1 MKTPPA
7 AMRSS
12 TSTTS
17 RPRLGALGALIR
29 RDYVIARSYR
39 LAFFL
44 DLVFGVL
51 NLIIFYFISKTF
63 GSQPTTKLDG
73 APTYFAFAALGISV
87 MVVMEAA
94 SIGLANR
101 LREEQL
107 TGTLE
112 ALVTQPVA
120 AVELALGLT
129 GYPFLFAMSRAAF
142 YVLVSAAFLGVDVR
156 QTSWLGF
163 VLMLSVTGAALA
175 AIGIFLGA
183 VVLVVKRSRV
193 IASIVTFGLGLFGG
207 AFFPLS
213 VLPSWLRPFGKIAP
227 TRFAFD
233 GLRAAVFRG
242 SGWGHDLFALALF
255 SAVALPVAVWLFSA
269 ALRAVRRSGSL
280 LQY

>member
-1 MKTPPA
+1 MLNSI
-7 AMRSS
+7 SS
-12 TSTTS
+12 
-17 RPRLGALGALIR
+17 PRLGALGALVR

-39 LAFFL
+39 IAFFL

-51 NLIIFYFISKTF
+51 NLVIYYFISKTF
-63 GSQPTTKLDG
+63 GSRPTRNLDG
-73 APTYFAFAALGISV
+73 APSYFAFAALGISV

-101 LREEQL
+101 IREEQL

-112 ALVTQPVA
+112 ALVTQPVTA
-120 AVELALGLT
+120 NELAFGLT

-142 YVLVSAAFLGVDVR
+142 YVLVSAAFLGVDVGR
-156 QTSWLGF
+156 TSWLGF
-163 VLMLSVTGAALA
+163 VSMLLVTGLALA

-183 VVLVVKRSRV
+183 VVLVVKRTRV
-193 IASIVTFGLGLFGG
+193 IASIVTFGLGFLGG
-207 AFFPLS
+207 AFFPVS
-213 VLPSWLRPFGKIAP
+213 VLPGWVQPIGKIAP

-242 SGWGHDLFALALF
+242 SDWENDFLALVFF
-255 SAVALPVAVWLFSA
+255 SAVALPVAVWLFA
-269 ALRAVRRSGSL
+269 FALRSVRRSGSL

>member
-1 MKTPPA
+1 MD
-7 AMRSS
+7 SS
-12 TSTTS
+12 IFRHA
-17 RPRLGALGALIR
+17 RPGALGALIR
-29 RDYVIARSYR
+29 RDYVLARSYR

-51 NLIIFYFISKTF
+51 NLVIFYFISKTF
-63 GSQPTTKLDG
+63 GAQPTQHLDG
-73 APTYFAFAALGISV
+73 APSYFAFAALGISV

-101 LREEQL
+101 IREEQL

-112 ALVTQPVA
+112 ALVTQPVT
-120 AVELALGLT
+120 AVELAFGLT

-142 YVLVSAAFLGVDVR
+142 YVLVSAAFLGVDVG
-156 QTSWLGF
+156 QTSWLAF
-163 VLMLSVTGAALA
+163 VLVLLVTGTALA
-175 AIGIFLGA
+175 TIGIFLGA

-193 IASIVTFGLGLFGG
+193 IASIVTFGLGFLGG

-213 VLPSWLRPFGKIAP
+213 VLPGWLQPIGEIAP

-242 SGWGHDLFALALF
+242 HGWGQDFFALALF
-255 SAVALPVAVWLFSA
+255 SVVGLPVAVWLFSA

>member
-1 MKTPPA
+1 
-7 AMRSS
+7 MRSS
-12 TSTTS
+12 ISS
-17 RPRLGALGALIR
+17 PRLGALGALIR

-39 LAFFL
+39 IAFFL
-44 DLVFGVL
+44 DLGFGVL
-51 NLIIFYFISKTF
+51 NLVIYYFISKTF
-63 GSQPTTKLDG
+63 GAQPTKNLDG
-73 APTYFAFAALGISV
+73 APSYFAFVALGISV

-101 LREEQL
+101 IREEQL

-112 ALVTQPVA
+112 ALVTQPIT
-120 AVELALGLT
+120 AVELAFGLT

-142 YVLVSAAFLGVDVR
+142 YVLVSAAFLGVDVGR
-156 QTSWLGF
+156 TSWVGF
-163 VLMLSVTGAALA
+163 VLLLLVTGLALA

-183 VVLVVKRSRV
+183 VVLVVKRARV
-193 IASIVTFGLGLFGG
+193 IASIFTFGLGFLGG

-213 VLPSWLRPFGKIAP
+213 VLPGWLRPLGKIAP

-242 SGWGHDLFALALF
+242 TDWAGDFVVLVLF
-255 SAVALPVAVWLFSA
+255 SAVALPAAVGLFA
-269 ALRAVRRSGSL
+269 IALRAVRRSGSL